1 MPELVDHPSTCPTWE
16 SLKPIN
22 LQSAVGSKGSSTAA
36 RDAWSDVDLAR
47 WAAVNRGTSCPSP
60 VHVAPVVL
68 PHRVVQDA
76 PRSEAADA
84 NCQHVARPLPI
95 CNAGT
100 RRRLDSHVEGE
111 EEAIEA
117 LAAEKFLAREDKDA
131 ALNRAAMGTT
141 ATGAPVAVG
150 EMFILCVASFLCSFG
165 GLMAFAAL
173 QCGVQGKAS
182 CVRER

>member
-1 MPELVDHPSTCPTWE
+1 MRQKAPLPEPGDHAPTCCSWE
-16 SLKPIN
+16 SFKPIN
-22 LQSAVGSKGSSTAA
+22 LVESKGSSTAA

-68 PHRVVQDA
+68 PYRVVHGA

-84 NCQHVARPLPI
+84 NRQHVARPLKI

-100 RRRLDSHVEGE
+100 RRLDSHVEGE
-111 EEAIEA
+111 EEVVEA
-117 LAAEKFLAREDKDA
+117 LAAEKFVALEDKDA
-131 ALNRAAMGTT
+131 VLNRAAIGTT

-150 EMFILCVASFLCSFG
+150 EMFVLRVASFWAVLEDG
-165 GLMAFAAL
+165 
-173 QCGVQGKAS
+173 
-182 CVRER
+182 